1 MPSAT
6 NDTPT
11 TWTCVDTS
19 GMRHDPKVTESAGV
33 VVGRPDNGY
42 FTTHREEVAKEI
54 QERYPH
60 MLVTR
65 HETSHGGRRTRS
77 TLITMPRVPWE
88 TEWDRKHKQPT
99 ETQTGAV
106 TPQEE
111 TPHVSEHTPQ

>member
-1 MPSAT
+1 MPLT

-11 TWTCVDTS
+11 TWTVVDPMGT
-19 GMRHDPKVTESAGV
+19 RHDPKVTESAGV

-65 HETSHGGRRTRS
+65 HETSHGGRPTRS
-77 TLITMPRVPWE
+77 VMFVMPELPW
-88 TEWDRKHKQPT
+88 KKQPT
-99 ETQTGAV
+99 ENQTGAV